1 MKDIDKRKGVHKM
14 LINMPQEGAC
24 YVVVKEARHMPLVNA
39 LVDRMTPEQLQHT
52 VIECRGV
59 KYIAFPDIV
68 QCFELVGN
76 NEEIDHNVRQC
87 ICGVRI
93 VSVYYIYNIDEATTT
108 YNKYS
113 IGCECIKHWSD
124 KVHED
129 IKRHKKRKDHLEK
142 DPLSTFCFMCN
153 QKTNV
158 RGCPCKNDDE
168 KQEAKQ
174 KAFQGWANIC
184 REKKN
189 AIRQAKQKAFQGWAN
204 ICREKKNAIRQA
216 KQKAFQGWANIC
228 REKKNAIRQA
238 KQKSFQGWA
247 NICREKGRMERIP
260 IGQLVKNKTYYWVLK
275 EQHKNLR
282 IKNWIRWVL
291 DGGLDHDRYNVCKK
305 LLKYKTYIEEEEKA
319 EKLER
324 ERANRQKQ
332 EEKQEEE
339 IEVEE
344 LEINGQKYWMDN
356 GDVYE
361 YIDESSCGEKI
372 GNMVGGT
379 LVLCS

>member
-189 AIRQAKQKAFQGWAN
+189 AIRQAKQK
-204 ICREKKNAIRQA
+204 
-216 KQKAFQGWANIC
+216 
-228 REKKNAIRQA
+228 
-238 KQKSFQGWA
+238 SFQGWA

-282 IKNWIRWVL
+282 IKNWIRCVL